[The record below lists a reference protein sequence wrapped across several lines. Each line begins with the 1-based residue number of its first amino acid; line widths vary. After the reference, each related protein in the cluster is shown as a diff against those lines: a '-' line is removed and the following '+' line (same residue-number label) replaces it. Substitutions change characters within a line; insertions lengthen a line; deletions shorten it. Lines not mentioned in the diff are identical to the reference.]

1 MDLLRRPGEVRG
13 VFRPSWGGGRDQWGR
28 GGGGPGYEGPLLT
41 LSLLQSK
48 YTLRKGFVTLVCPSQ
63 PVMAH
68 RGALNP
74 AGYVYV
80 SFDKL
85 PGTEAESAILMRRVQ
100 TST

>member
-1 MDLLRRPGEVRG
+1 MYSGPPGVEGETSGAGVGEARG
-13 VFRPSWGGGRDQWGR
+13 MRAPSS
-28 GGGGPGYEGPLLT
+28 PF
-41 LSLLQSK
+41 SLLQSK
-48 YTLRKGFVTLVCPSQ
+48 HTLRKGFVTLVCPSQ